1 MNYYIGSSFANIERV
16 RALRDRLLSQG
27 HAHTYDWT
35 TNDRAT
41 TLENLRAIGT
51 SESEAIMTSD
61 LSSSYCRPA
70 KQQPCRARHGSR
82 CMCDGVH
89 P

>member
-27 HAHTYDWT
+27 HALTYDWT

-82 CMCDGVH
+82 CRCDGVH